1 MINIKSNNSRI
12 RVNYPGTIMFVWVC
26 RLLFKNNVNIS
37 NFHACLN
44 IVYAKLD
51 YNRNQLETILSLKVS
66 VLNHCI
72 YQRILLDSCKSD
84 FRELQSRPF
93 DLFRAL

>member
-12 RVNYPGTIMFVWVC
+12 RVNYPVTFMLVWVC
-26 RLLFKNNVNIS
+26 CITAFQKKKQIS
-37 NFHACLN
+37 NFHACLY
-44 IVYAKLD
+44 IIYAKLD
-51 YNRNQLETILSLKVS
+51 YNRNQLETILSFKIT

-84 FRELQSRPF
+84 FRELQSR
-93 DLFRAL
+93 RAL